1 MVASFVRTLFEGDAS
16 LDGGS
21 GHGRYALSYLIPL
34 AGLFVTYGVKFPTRE
49 VVVEARCL
57 RRQSGTKKAPR
68 MLGREV
74 GGYIRDWVVVGAFV
88 PFGSLVDPGD
98 ICEKMRAECLNNRP
112 LKRAIKREAQAQSA
126 DFVAAVSGIEG
137 PHTKYATSSDLKVSS
152 QRVPAIVTVE
162 SSSL

>member
-1 MVASFVRTLFEGDAS
+1 MRTLFEGDAS

-98 ICEKMRAECLNNRP
+98 ICEKMRAEWFVGQVTKFTVSLNA
-112 LKRAIKREAQAQSA
+112 KA
-126 DFVAAVSGIEG
+126 
-137 PHTKYATSSDLKVSS
+137 
-152 QRVPAIVTVE
+152 
-162 SSSL
+162 